1 MKEEEE
7 SKSVGYTIQNNDKTN
22 LSPISFLQFSV
33 GYTIQNNDKTN
44 S

>member
-1 MKEEEE
+1 MNET
-7 SKSVGYTIQNNDKTN
+7 VGYTIQNNDKTN
-22 LSPISFLQFSV
+22 YLLLILTNGYV